1 MSLIFFDTETTGLS
15 NTGPVYQGHRVVEVA
30 ALLCDDGFEYQEY
43 QSYINPQ
50 CQVSEGAFKVHGLSN
65 DFLSSFPL
73 FDAQVDAFLKFITG
87 HTLIA
92 HNAAFDVAFLNY
104 ELQLLGKKP
113 LQNYCVDI
121 IDTLVIA
128 RKKFPGQKNSL
139 DALCQ
144 RFQIS
149 LTDRKFHGALK
160 DCHLLQKVYRFL
172 HGGQRHLILD
182 LAGELHE
189 QQLHISSKHS
199 LPLLSL
205 SPQEHQLHEEFM
217 AKHFNK

>member
-15 NTGPVYQGHRVVEVA
+15 NTGPVYQGHRIVEVA

-50 CQVSEGAFKVHGLSN
+50 CEVSEGAFKVHGLSN
-65 DFLSSFPL
+65 DFLSTFPL
-73 FDAQVDAFLKFITG
+73 FEEQADAFLKFISG
-87 HTLIA
+87 HTLVA
-92 HNAAFDVAFLNY
+92 HNAAFDLAFLNH
-104 ELQLLGKKP
+104 ELALLGKKP
-113 LQNYCVDI
+113 LQEYCVDV

-149 LTDRKFHGALK
+149 LADRKFHGALK

-172 HGGQRHLILD
+172 HGGQRHLVLD
-182 LAGELHE
+182 LGGDAHE
-189 QQLHISSKHS
+189 QQAHTSSKRALS
-199 LPLLSL
+199 LLPL
-205 SPQEHQLHEEFM
+205 SPQEQQLHEEFM
-217 AKHFNK
+217 AKNFNQ

>member
-1 MSLIFFDTETTGLS
+1 MSLIFFDTETTGIAS
-15 NTGPVYQGHRVVEVA
+15 SGPVYEGHRIVEIA

-43 QSYINPQ
+43 QSYLNPQ
-50 CQVSEGAFKVHGLSN
+50 CPVSEGAFKVHGLSN

-73 FDAQVDAFLKFITG
+73 FEQQAESFLSFIEG

-92 HNAAFDVAFLNY
+92 HNASFDIAFLNY
-104 ELQLLGKKP
+104 ELSRLGKKP
-113 LQNYCVDI
+113 LQEYCDGI

-149 LTDRKFHGALK
+149 LSGRKFHGALK

-172 HGGQRHLILD
+172 HGGQKNLLFEAD
-182 LAGELHE
+182 E
-189 QQLHISSKHS
+189 QAAHKTSHFKTDKP
-199 LPLLSL
+199 LPALSL
-205 SPQEHQLHEEFM
+205 SPQEQQIHDDFM
-217 AKHFNK
+217 AKNFNK